1 MYLYFFSTIIGTYHL
16 LSIDD
21 TSHPEEGAMKSAF
34 GSKGDRKDNLIA
46 EDLTRREFLKAGIG
60 SAAVICDLEMFA
72 GSATTEESRYLYQ

>member
-1 MYLYFFSTIIGTYHL
+1 
-16 LSIDD
+16 
-21 TSHPEEGAMKSAF
+21 MKSAVD
-34 GSKGDRKDNLIA
+34 SEWERKDILIA